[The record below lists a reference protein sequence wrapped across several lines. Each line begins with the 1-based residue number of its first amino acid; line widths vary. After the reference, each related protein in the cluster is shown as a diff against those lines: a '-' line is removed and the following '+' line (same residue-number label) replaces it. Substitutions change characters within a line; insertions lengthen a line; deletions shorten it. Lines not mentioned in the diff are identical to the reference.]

1 MYHLAPESFIAA
13 KGAVGPNRFQAA
25 PGKPGRIRVSWEKM
39 MSDVLTRPQAIKKI
53 SELTKDI
60 RIAMPSTV
68 TPEATIHSR
77 PMATQEAEFEGELLF
92 LTRQESSKTDEI
104 AHQSQVAVNY
114 ADSKRQRFVCLS
126 GIASLSKDRAT
137 IHELWNPLY
146 KAWFPQGEDDPQIT
160 VIRVSVDHAE
170 YWEAPANAVVR
181 GYQLLKAAAT
191 KGGSPVGEHQAV
203 TL

>member
-1 MYHLAPESFIAA
+1 
-13 KGAVGPNRFQAA
+13 
-25 PGKPGRIRVSWEKM
+25 
-39 MSDVLTRPQAIKKI
+39 MSEVLTRSQAIEKI

-60 RIAMPSTV
+60 RIAMLSTV
-68 TPEATIHSR
+68 TPKGTIHSR

-114 ADSKRQRFVCLS
+114 VDSKNQRFVYLS

-137 IHELWNPLY
+137 IHQLWNPLY
-146 KAWFPQGEDDPQIT
+146 KAWFPEGEDDPQII
-160 VIRVSVDHAE
+160 VIRVSVNHAE
-170 YWEAPANAVVR
+170 YWEAPANAVLR

-191 KGGSPVGEHQAV
+191 KGRSQVGEHQEV